1 MKTDDT
7 VIDVLIA
14 GAGPS
19 GSALAIDLVRR
30 GLDVRIVDKAPH
42 SFEGSRAKGLQPRTL
57 EVLDDLGVLSAV
69 LDHGSLYPKLGLHL
83 GRAVIPWRMMKNRAA
98 TADVPYPNTWLI
110 PQFATD
116 AALHAR
122 LVELGGKV
130 EYGTE
135 ITGFTHDDTTVTATL
150 ATDAGVEHITARYL
164 VGTDG
169 GASTTR
175 SALGI
180 DFIGSTDEQ
189 DRILIVDATTT
200 GLSRDRWHMWPRIRG
215 GFVAACPLP
224 DSDLFQWM
232 VRLAP
237 EENPPTDLDEINARI
252 RAHTH
257 ASGVELLD
265 IRWRSVFR
273 PNIRLASTYRQGRVF
288 LAGDAAHVHTPA
300 GAQGLNTGIQD
311 AYNLGWKLGQ
321 VLAGADDALLDSY
334 EAERQPIAAGVLG
347 LSTKKYEAIGKLDPT
362 SIRRGKDEQQLGI
375 TYRGGPLE
383 TDGDQTTSG
392 LQVGDRAPDAVMADA
407 EGKPAKIFDA
417 YRGPHFTA
425 VAYGEGAARA
435 LNEIQWP
442 ADGAALRMVAVDA
455 HSSIADLVL
464 TDGNGSFRDAYGVDE
479 DTLFLVRPDGY
490 LALIASGDVVSKAE
504 AAISLLTP
512 QPHESRTRS
521 EVDPCPDAY

>member
-1 MKTDDT
+1 MKTDDN

-57 EVLDDLGVLSAV
+57 EVLDDLGVLSRV
-69 LDHGSLYPKLGLHL
+69 LDDGSLYPKLGIHL

-110 PQFATD
+110 PQYATD

-135 ITGFTHDDTTVTATL
+135 ITEFTQDDTVVTAKL
-150 ATDAGVEHITARYL
+150 ATAGGVEHVTARYL

-180 DFIGSTDEQ
+180 DFVGSTDEQ

-200 GLSRDRWHMWPRIRG
+200 GLSRNRWHMWPRLRG

-224 DSDLFQWM
+224 GSDLFQWM

-237 EENPPTDLDEINARI
+237 DENPPADLDEINWRI

-257 ASGVELLD
+257 ASGVELQD
-265 IRWRSVFR
+265 VRWRSVFR

-288 LAGDAAHVHTPA
+288 IAGDAAHVHTPA

-375 TYRGGPLE
+375 TYRGGPLAAAGE
-383 TDGDQTTSG
+383 QTTSR
-392 LQVGDRAPDAVMADA
+392 LDVGDRAPDAVMVDA
-407 EGKPAKIFDA
+407 EGKPTRMFDT
-417 YRGPHFTA
+417 YRGPHLT
-425 VAYGEGAARA
+425 VIAYGDGAVRA
-435 LNEIQWP
+435 LSQIQWP
-442 ADGAALRMVAVDA
+442 AAGAALRTVAVEA
-455 HSSIADLVL
+455 QSSTADLVL
-464 TDGNGSFRDAYGVDE
+464 TDGNGSFRDSYGVGE

-490 LALIASGDVVSKAE
+490 LASIASGDMVSKTE

-512 QPHESRTRS
+512 RPREKGSGARPLRGS
-521 EVDPCPDAY
+521 V

>member
-1 MKTDDT
+1 MTDDT

-83 GRAVIPWRMMKNRAA
+83 GRVVVPWSMMKNRAA

-130 EYGTE
+130 EYGTA
-135 ITGFTHDDTTVTATL
+135 IIGFTQDDTTVTATL
-150 ATDAGVEHITARYL
+150 ATDAGVEHVTARYL

-200 GLSRDRWHMWPRIRG
+200 GLSQDRWHMWPRLRG

-224 DSDLFQWM
+224 GSDLFQWM

-237 EENPPTDLDEINARI
+237 DEDPPTDLDEINARI

-257 ASGVELLD
+257 ASGVELQD

-273 PNIRLASTYRQGRVF
+273 PNIRLASAYRHGRVF
-288 LAGDAAHVHTPA
+288 IAGDAAHVHTPA

-311 AYNLGWKLGQ
+311 AHNLGWKLGQ

-375 TYRGGPLE
+375 TYRGGPLAAS
-383 TDGDQTTSG
+383 GDQTTSR
-392 LQVGDRAPDAVMADA
+392 LNAGDRAPDAVMVDA
-407 EGKPAKIFDA
+407 AGKPTRMFDA

-425 VAYGEGAARA
+425 VAFGDGATHA
-435 LNEIQWP
+435 LSEIQWP
-442 ADGAALRMVAVDA
+442 AEGAALRTVAIDA
-455 HSSIADLVL
+455 QSPTADLIL
-464 TDGNGSFRDAYGVDE
+464 ADGNGSFRDSYGVDE

-490 LALIASGDVVSKAE
+490 LASIASREIHSKTV
-504 AAISLLTP
+504 AALSLLT
-512 QPHESRTRS
+512 
-521 EVDPCPDAY
+521 

>member
-1 MKTDDT
+1 MTDDT

-83 GRAVIPWRMMKNRAA
+83 GRVVIPWSMMKNRAA
-98 TADVPYPNTWLI
+98 TAHVPYPNTWLI

-130 EYGTE
+130 EYGTA
-135 ITGFTHDDTTVTATL
+135 ITGFTQDDTAVTATL
-150 ATDAGVEHITARYL
+150 ATDAGVEHVTARYL

-189 DRILIVDATTT
+189 DRILIVDATTK
-200 GLSRDRWHMWPRIRG
+200 GLSRNRWHMWPRIRG

-224 DSDLFQWM
+224 GSDLFQWM

-237 EENPPTDLDEINARI
+237 DEDPPTDLDEINGRI

-257 ASGVELLD
+257 ASGVELQD

-273 PNIRLASTYRQGRVF
+273 PNIRLAGAYRQGRVF
-288 LAGDAAHVHTPA
+288 IAGDAAHVHTPA

-347 LSTKKYEAIGKLDPT
+347 LSTKKYDAIGKLDPT

-375 TYRGGPLE
+375 TYRGGPLAAA
-383 TDGDQTTSG
+383 DDQTTSR
-392 LQVGDRAPDAVMADA
+392 LDVGDRAPDAEPVDA
-407 EGKPAKIFDA
+407 EGKPARMFDV

-425 VAYGEGAARA
+425 VAFGNGAARA
-435 LNEIQWP
+435 LSEIQWP
-442 ADGAALRMVAVDA
+442 AAGAALRTVAIDTQ
-455 HSSIADLVL
+455 SPTADLVL
-464 TDGNGSFRDAYGVDE
+464 TDGNRSFRNSYGVDE
-479 DTLFLVRPDGY
+479 DTLLLVRPDGY
-490 LALIASGDVVSKAE
+490 LALIASGDIVSKTE

-512 QPHESRTRS
+512 LPRVKGSSALPRRDS
-521 EVDPCPDAY
+521 A

>member
-1 MKTDDT
+1 MKAEDT
-7 VIDVLIA
+7 AIDVLIA

-57 EVLDDLGVLSAV
+57 EVLDDLGVLSRV
-69 LDHGSLYPKLGLHL
+69 VHHGSLYPKLGIHL
-83 GRAVIPWRMMKNRAA
+83 GRAVIPWSMMKNRAA

-135 ITGFTHDDTTVTATL
+135 ITEFTQDATAVTATL
-150 ATDAGVEHITARYL
+150 ATDGGVEHVTARYL

-175 SALGI
+175 TTLGI

-200 GLSRDRWHMWPRIRG
+200 GLSRNRWHMWPRLRG

-237 EENPPTDLDEINARI
+237 DENPPTDLAEINTRI

-257 ASGVELLD
+257 ASGVELQD
-265 IRWRSVFR
+265 VRWRSVFR
-273 PNIRLASTYRQGRVF
+273 PNIRLASHYRQGRVF
-288 LAGDAAHVHTPA
+288 IAGDAAHVHTPA

-321 VLAGADDALLDSY
+321 VLAGAPDTLLDSY

-347 LSTKKYEAIGKLDPT
+347 LSTKKYEAIGKLDPA

-375 TYRGGPLE
+375 TYRGGPLAATAE
-383 TDGDQTTSG
+383 QTTKQ
-392 LQVGDRAPDAVMADA
+392 LDVGDRAPDAVMVDA
-407 EGKPAKIFDA
+407 EGRPARMFDA

-425 VAYGEGAARA
+425 VAYGDGAARA
-435 LNEIQWP
+435 LNQIQWP
-442 ADGAALRMVAVDA
+442 ATGAALRTVAVDA
-455 HSSIADLVL
+455 LSSTADLVL
-464 TDGNGSFRDAYGVDE
+464 TDGNGSFRESYGVSE
-479 DTLFLVRPDGY
+479 DTLLLVRPDGY
-490 LALIASGDVVSKAE
+490 LASISSGDMISEAE
-504 AAISLLTP
+504 AAVSLLRP
-512 QPHESRTRS
+512 LPRERGSGARPRRGS
-521 EVDPCPDAY
+521 A